1 MISDQW
7 LEDLMKHPFISSK
20 IKMLTFLGKPGTG
33 IYLIKERS
41 KLVRSRK
48 SQQKHELSQR
58 LGDQIPL
65 GEEIKEDKD
74 EINKRRKMM
83 DGS

>member
-20 IKMLTFLGKPGTG
+20 IIILTFLEKPGTG

-48 SQQKHELSQR
+48 S
-58 LGDQIPL
+58 
-65 GEEIKEDKD
+65 
-74 EINKRRKMM
+74 
-83 DGS
+83 